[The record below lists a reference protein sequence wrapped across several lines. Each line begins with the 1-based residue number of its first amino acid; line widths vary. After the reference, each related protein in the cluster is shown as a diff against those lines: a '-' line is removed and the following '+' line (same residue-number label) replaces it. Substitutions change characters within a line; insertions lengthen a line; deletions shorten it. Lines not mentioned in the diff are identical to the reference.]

1 MENRIN
7 HIIKLNNGKKYFI
20 LKQAIYKGDNFFVAA
35 EVTDNEEELTNNF
48 LILHETKEDGKNLV
62 RIETDKEVL
71 AVILKHLD
79 LKED

>member
-7 HIIKLNNGKKYFI
+7 HIITLDNGKKYFI

-35 EVTDNEEELTNNF
+35 EVTDDEQNLTNNF
-48 LILHETKEDGKNLV
+48 LILHETKEDGKSIV
-62 RIETDKEVL
+62 RVEQDKEVL
-71 AVILKHLD
+71 AIILKHLD

>member
-7 HIIKLNNGKKYFI
+7 HIITLDNGKKYFI

-35 EVTDNEEELTNNF
+35 EVTGDEQNLTNNF
-48 LILHETKEDGKNLV
+48 LILHETKEDGKSIV
-62 RIETDKEVL
+62 RVEQDKEVL
-71 AVILKHLD
+71 AIILKHLD

>member
-20 LKQAIYKGDNFFVAA
+20 LKQAIYKGDNFFVVA
-35 EVTDNEEELTNNF
+35 EVTDDEEDITNTF

-62 RIETDKEVL
+62 KVEQDKDVL

>member
-7 HIIKLNNGKKYFI
+7 HIITLDNGKKYFI

-35 EVTDNEEELTNNF
+35 EVTEDEEDITNTF
-48 LILHETKEDGKNLV
+48 LILHERKEDGKNIV
-62 RIETDKEVL
+62 KVEQDKDVL
-71 AVILKHLD
+71 AIILKHLD

>member
-7 HIIKLNNGKKYFI
+7 HVITLDNGKKYFI

-35 EVTDNEEELTNNF
+35 ELEDNEEEITNTF
-48 LILHETKEDGKNLV
+48 VIFHEIKEDGKNIV
-62 RIETDKEVL
+62 RVEKDKEVL
-71 AVILKHLD
+71 NVILKHLD

>member
-7 HIIKLNNGKKYFI
+7 HIITLDNGKKYFI

-35 EVTDNEEELTNNF
+35 EVTEDEQDITNNF
-48 LILHETKEDGKNLV
+48 LILHERKEDGKNIV
-62 RIETDKEVL
+62 KVEQDKEVL
-71 AVILKHLD
+71 GIILKHLD